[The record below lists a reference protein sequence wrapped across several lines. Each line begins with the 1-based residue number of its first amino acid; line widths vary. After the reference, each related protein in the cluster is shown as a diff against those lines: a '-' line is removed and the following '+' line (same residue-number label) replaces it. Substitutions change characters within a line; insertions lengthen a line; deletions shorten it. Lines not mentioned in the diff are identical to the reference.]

1 LFGANEPF
9 PKSPDKTVNSSSEE
23 YESKTT
29 DSAEG
34 KIKDSVHNDSL
45 KDNVEGK
52 NPPSGDSITK
62 TPEISKSTYNPAKQ
76 IGAQVD
82 YDKKR
87 AEKVAYNDKINALNG
102 NNSEMIAG
110 QKADLAAFDGAHD
123 AHIFH

>member
-1 LFGANEPF
+1 VNKFKELRNRISPTNEPID
-9 PKSPDKTVNSSSEE
+9 STANNQD
-23 YESKTT
+23 SKNN
-29 DSAEG
+29 DSTN
-34 KIKDSVHNDSL
+34 IHDDSL

-110 QKADLAAFDGAHD
+110 QKADLAAFDGAHN